1 MNLTK
6 YTVVT
11 SDDFGK
17 FEDRVNQLLGDG
29 WELQGGVSTSALPDS
44 QGNVVHVQWSQALIL
59 PAGAA
64 ALEAV
69 AEMTLPLP
77 EDFESI
83 RPPLERPGTE
93 PAARRRFRRGM
104 LIARKPVS

>member
-44 QGNVVHVQWSQALIL
+44 QGNVIHVQWSQALIL
-59 PAGAA
+59 PAGAS

-69 AEMTLPLP
+69 AEMALPLP
-77 EDFESI
+77 EELESI
-83 RPPLERPGTE
+83 RPTIERPGTE
-93 PAARRRFRRGM
+93 PAARRRLRRGM
-104 LIARKPVS
+104 LIARRPAS

>member
-29 WELQGGVSTSALPDS
+29 WELQGGVSTSALPDTR
-44 QGNVVHVQWSQALIL
+44 GNVLHVQWSQALIL

-69 AEMTLPLP
+69 EEVALPLP
-77 EDFESI
+77 QDFESVI
-83 RPPLERPGTE
+83 QPLPRPGIE
-93 PAARRRFRRGM
+93 PASRRRLRRGM
-104 LIARKPVS
+104 LIAKRPLT

>member
-29 WELQGGVSTSALPDS
+29 WELQGGVSTAALPDS
-44 QGNVVHVQWSQALIL
+44 QGNVLHVQWSQALIL
-59 PAGAA
+59 PAGAS

-69 AEMTLPLP
+69 EEMALPLP
-77 EDFESI
+77 GDFESI
-83 RPPLERPGTE
+83 TPPFERPGTE
-93 PAARRRFRRGM
+93 PAARRRLRRGM
-104 LIARKPVS
+104 LIARGSVS